1 LFGHFD
7 ALCPDRP
14 QLKQE
19 PPNPKLLLR
28 IIKKRYHICLLKLV
42 WINCPNQQPHK
53 PAKDKKQN
61 REKKRGNERKKIHN
75 LALTHIMY
83 APHKACNFRFT
94 KSKGRG
100 EKSKQRRVK
109 GRERDMQRRGRGAKG
124 REGYAEKGRPMA
136 KSDFRVRKCCIYTFF
151 LRAGWLNRFD
161 SVRFNRFQTLETETE
176 PNRNFF
182 VSF

>member
-1 LFGHFD
+1 
-7 ALCPDRP
+7 
-14 QLKQE
+14 
-19 PPNPKLLLR
+19 
-28 IIKKRYHICLLKLV
+28 
-42 WINCPNQQPHK
+42 
-53 PAKDKKQN
+53 
-61 REKKRGNERKKIHN
+61 
-75 LALTHIMY
+75 
-83 APHKACNFRFT
+83 
-94 KSKGRG
+94 
-100 EKSKQRRVK
+100 
-109 GRERDMQRRGRGAKG
+109 MQRRGRGAKG